1 MSNGTSYSCKHCG
14 MTFATRNKLFDH
26 LRGRNGAQ
34 GCIEAIKKGVQQD
47 IQMARVGMHF
57 GYFGHAL
64 CHSSKKDVIQFSN
77 DLKADK
83 PVYTFNAGKDE
94 YTLDACPTASTGD
107 ITKLN
112 SDQVMKILILAMKSA
127 VKELSLLLNLGK
139 DQITSIMLKIA
150 QSLSRATA
158 ISSRKSYH
166 YRADERTSASSD
178 FLSCTLPTF
187 ALAKSSSDERE
198 NFVHRLNRHIDNIML
213 DTPKLDTHAL
223 RVFSVIPLKASVHA
237 VHDRKFL
244 PNYSSKVYDS
254 VIVSL

>member
-64 CHSSKKDVIQFSN
+64 CRSSKNYTIEFSN

-83 PVYTFNAGKDE
+83 PVYTFNSGKDE
-94 YTLDACPTASTGD
+94 YTLDATASAGD

-112 SDQVMKILILAMKSA
+112 SDQVMRILLQAMKSA
-127 VKELSLLLNLGK
+127 VKELSLLLNLGE
-139 DQITSIMLKIA
+139 DQITSITLKIV
-150 QSLSRATA
+150 QSMSRATA

-213 DTPKLDTHAL
+213 KTPKLDTHAL

-244 PNYSSKVYDS
+244 SKLLLQVT
-254 VIVSL
+254 